1 MIIFS
6 NIEIN
11 ELLAEC
17 VEQIQFQARQK
28 RVVMRLALAA
38 EPIFIQSCAPS
49 LRRILLKILANA
61 VEFNILGGQVII
73 STAVSDNQTVSIKIK
88 DTGVGMSEEEVT
100 AALGSLSKSTEPVQT
115 LSRNAYF
122 AESEKLI
129 EKRPPLFPS
138 LAKRN
143 KEL

>member
-61 VEFNILGGQVII
+61 VEFNILGGKLSSQQLFLII
-73 STAVSDNQTVSIKIK
+73 KQ
-88 DTGVGMSEEEVT
+88 
-100 AALGSLSKSTEPVQT
+100 
-115 LSRNAYF
+115 
-122 AESEKLI
+122 
-129 EKRPPLFPS
+129 
-138 LAKRN
+138 
-143 KEL
+143 